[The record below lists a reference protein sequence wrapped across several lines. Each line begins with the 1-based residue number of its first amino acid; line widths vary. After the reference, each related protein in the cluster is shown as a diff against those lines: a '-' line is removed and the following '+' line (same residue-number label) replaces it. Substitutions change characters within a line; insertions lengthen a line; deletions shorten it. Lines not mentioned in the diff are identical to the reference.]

1 MVTRVPTRVLASPNP
16 GRAAAALAHGDLGI
30 ALYHIGR
37 PELAG
42 LGASL
47 LETARRLPRSPSVR
61 AWDFL
66 SIALAV
72 HAADRF
78 VVRRDS
84 PDSWTRMISLEV
96 EVVDPEPW
104 EAQAEPLAAAL
115 RFLTSDIWYLRF
127 RPGGATPPA
136 LQGSLSDRDCA
147 CLFSGGL
154 DSLIGAIDL
163 QQQGRR
169 PLLVSQASP
178 KEGPIQAHLAREL
191 GLAEHRFD
199 GRASERWRQ
208 PYEPSS
214 RGRSTL
220 FLGYGA
226 VVASTLSAAGE
237 ATELIVPENG
247 LISINAPLTWRHI
260 GSLSTRTTHPHFI
273 ASLQR
278 AFDAVGFRVN
288 LVNPYGFKTKGEM
301 LAECRNRVIDQLA
314 PISYSCGKGKRLNQH
329 CGRCVPCLIRRASFH
344 AARAA
349 GNPPDS
355 TTYWADD
362 LSTHASNP
370 DVASSRFATAS
381 LASRD
386 VARWAAEA
394 GPLPHDPDLRRAY
407 VDVVRRGTEEL
418 RAFFDSIA
426 WP

>member
-1 MVTRVPTRVLASPNP
+1 MVIRAPVRVLATPNP
-16 GRAAAALAHGDLGI
+16 GRAAAALAHGDVGVS
-30 ALYHIGR
+30 LYQIGR

-47 LETARRLPRSPSVR
+47 SHAANSLPRSPSIR

-78 VVRRDS
+78 VVRREA
-84 PDSWTRMISLEV
+84 PDSWTRMIVLEV
-96 EVVDPEPW
+96 ELVEPDPW
-104 EAQAEPLAAAL
+104 VAQAQALVDAL

-127 RPGGATPPA
+127 REGGAPPPA
-136 LQGSLSDRDCA
+136 FPDRFSDRDCA

-154 DSLIGAIDL
+154 DSLIGAPDL
-163 QQQGRR
+163 AAHGRR

-178 KEGPIQAHLAREL
+178 KEGPVQAHLVGEI
-191 GLAEHRFD
+191 GFTDHRFE

-214 RGRSTL
+214 RARSML
-220 FLGYGA
+220 FIGYG
-226 VVASTLSAAGE
+226 VVAASTISPVAGP
-237 ATELIVPENG
+237 ADLIVPENG
-247 LISINAPLTWRHI
+247 LISINAPLSRRHL

-273 ASLQR
+273 SSLQQIL
-278 AFDAVGFRVN
+278 DAVGLGVR
-288 LVNPYGFKTKGEM
+288 LHNPYGFKTKGEM
-301 LAECRNRVIDQLA
+301 LAQCQNRLVERLA
-314 PISYSCGKGKRLNQH
+314 GASYSCGKGKRLNPH

-344 AARAA
+344 AAGVADA
-349 GNPPDS
+349 TG
-355 TTYWADD
+355 YWAED
-362 LSTHASNP
+362 LAQHMLNE
-370 DVASSRFATAS
+370 DVASARFAAAS
-381 LASRD
+381 LAKRD

-394 GPLPHDPDLRRAY
+394 GPLPRDPALRAGY

-418 RAFFDSIA
+418 RTFLDTIL